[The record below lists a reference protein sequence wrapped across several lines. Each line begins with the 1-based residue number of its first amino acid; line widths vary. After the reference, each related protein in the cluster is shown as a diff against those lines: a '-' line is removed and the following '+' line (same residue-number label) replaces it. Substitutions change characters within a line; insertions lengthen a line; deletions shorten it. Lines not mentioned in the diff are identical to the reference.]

1 MQNTLS
7 DIIVIMTVAGGTMY
21 FLERATEIGTDIA
34 SSVNNLIHTKTYQL
48 TDEEYELVRKVM
60 REGDDYEKEIAIGN
74 IMKDAKKGWE
84 HSEINTKKKTLTI
97 RWVKRNAD
105 YEKHVK
111 CAELKHK
118 AWEEMEEMVKGVFES
133 PKAEVLPETA
143 TKKKR
148 LTKKELSEVRS
159 NAMKLAWK
167 NRRAKERKI
176 IAEKGA
182 GYLAK
187 VKNLKKARRA
197 KARYAMAY

>member
-7 DIIVIMTVAGGTMY
+7 DIIVIVTVAGGTMY

-97 RWVKRNAD
+97 RWVKRNAN
-105 YEKHVK
+105 YEKHVL
-111 CAELKHK
+111 CAKMKHE
-118 AWEEMEEMVKGVFES
+118 AFEEMEKTVKNFFE
-133 PKAEVLPETA
+133 PPKLQVKAEVEKPKKLTRAEKKA
-143 TKKKR
+143 IRSERAKLMWKKR
-148 LTKKELSEVRS
+148 HEKEAQLI
-159 NAMKLAWK
+159 K
-167 NRRAKERKI
+167 
-176 IAEKGA
+176 EKGA
-182 GYLAK
+182 GYVAK
-187 VKNLKKARRA
+187 IKNLKKARRA